1 MSEAQAPSLGDF
13 FKSKAKK
20 KVKASNLN
28 KDTPAAKP
36 EEKKSNK
43 KSAEDDAWEEDEV
56 KGATIKG
63 VESAGAIKKEEET
76 KDDGDSAAPAWGPLK
91 TNKEGSDKL
100 NERKYPTLA
109 KAVGS
114 TAITMDSGE
123 AKINIGT
130 SKNVFAALE
139 GDESG
144 DEDGKKP
151 KSIKPAMVSKKK
163 GEREKDAVTREVK
176 KFVADKKKRDAK
188 KDKDDDEDEDDEEEE
203 EEAEEA
209 EDAAEEEQ
217 KDEARKKKQVEKKDK
232 VADEKKAKKASP
244 DAKELEEDL
253 KIVLDTVAS
262 KAKYTG
268 RKRLPMKEIPAEELE
283 EEKENRPVA
292 AAKSGGKKKKFGAID
307 EEDDKKLLV
316 APDGW

>member
-1 MSEAQAPSLGDF
+1 LGDF

-28 KDTPAAKP
+28 KDTTTAKP
-36 EEKKSNK
+36 EEKKANK
-43 KSAEDDAWEEDEV
+43 KSTEDDAWEEEEI
-56 KGATIKG
+56 KASTIKG

-91 TNKEGSDKL
+91 TNKEGGDKL

-114 TAITMDSGE
+114 TAITMESGE

-139 GDESG
+139 GEESG

-176 KFVADKKKRDAK
+176 KYVNEKKKRDAK
-188 KDKDDDEDEDDEEEE
+188 KDKEDDDDEDDEEEE

-209 EDAAEEEQ
+209 EEAAAEEEP

-232 VADEKKAKKASP
+232 AADEKKAKKAEP
-244 DAKELEEDL
+244 DEKEVEEDL

-292 AAKSGGKKKKFGAID
+292 PPKTAGKKKKFGAVE
-307 EEDDKKLLV
+307 EEDEKKLLV
-316 APDGW
+316 APDDW